1 MFKAKVLIND
11 DKILVIQLSYVC
23 GLVQGDG
30 SRKSEVGRRE
40 TGLETQDSKLETQDF
55 ETLNS

>member
-30 SRKSEVGRRE
+30 SRKSEVRSRE
-40 TGLETQDSKLETQDF
+40 TGDGTRNSRLEARDSRL
-55 ETLNS
+55 

>member
-30 SRKSEVGRRE
+30 SRE